1 MKKTVPSI
9 ASRPKKKIGRP
20 KRRPSVDEHG
30 GMFLTYSQLGASLGQ
45 SYKQTRALIEQNHI
59 PTAKSGVK
67 TTIHIEVARAVVD
80 GSWWLQKKGEVKD
93 VGSIAEAQGG
103 EIRGRSA
110 GNWGQAARQALAAR

>member
-1 MKKTVPSI
+1 MKKKVPSI
-9 ASRPKKKIGRP
+9 SSRPKKKIGRP

-30 GMFLTYSQLGASLGQ
+30 GIFLTYSQLGASLGQ

-80 GSWWLQKKGEVKD
+80 GSWWLQKKGEAKD
-93 VGSIAEAQGG
+93 VGTVAECQEG
-103 EIRGRSA
+103 EIRVRDT
-110 GNWGQAARQALAAR
+110 GNWGQATRQAIAAR